1 MKKTFT
7 VTGMKCEHCEARV
20 ENALKELNGVN
31 SAKADHNAN
40 NVTVDYDEANVTPEQ
55 MTEAVNAL
63 GRYEMNA

>member
-7 VTGMKCEHCEARV
+7 VTGMKCEHCEAHV

>member
-40 NVTVDYDEANVTPEQ
+40 NLTVDYDEANVTPEQ

>member
-55 MTEAVNAL
+55 MTEAINAL

>member
-31 SAKADHNAN
+31 SAKANHNAN

>member
-7 VTGMKCEHCEARV
+7 VTGTKCEHCEARV

>member
-20 ENALKELNGVN
+20 ENALKELYGVN

>member
-40 NVTVDYDEANVTPEQ
+40 TVTVDYDEANVTPEQ

>member
-20 ENALKELNGVN
+20 EIALKELNGVN

>member
-63 GRYEMNA
+63 GRYEMND

>member
-40 NVTVDYDEANVTPEQ
+40 NVTVDYDEANVPPEQ